1 MPSGINICC
10 KLTKMW
16 DPKLANFYKE
26 MYARGKASPC
36 HAYHTLFH
44 THAFGTFGNGLFPAI
59 ACLRRVSQNRKNRM
73 LSRDN
78 CSIVSFSCMSLQQIL
93 MTLLISNYF
102 TWQIEGWSLKFLF
115 EPKLRKHVASI
126 KMSIV
131 AINHCLENNNGTITN
146 TVVLSKYSARHWN
159 VKKYR

>member
-10 KLTKMW
+10 KLTKTW

-26 MYARGKASPC
+26 MYAMQRESVSLSCISYVISYACVWDVWEQYVSGDCLSP
-36 HAYHTLFH
+36 
-44 THAFGTFGNGLFPAI
+44 P
-59 ACLRRVSQNRKNRM
+59 RKPKPKNRM

-78 CSIVSFSCMSLQQIL
+78 GSGVLFSCMSLQQIV

-115 EPKLRKHVASI
+115 EPKLRNYVASV
-126 KMSIV
+126 KMSII
-131 AINHCLENNNGTITN
+131 AINHCLENNNGTN
-146 TVVLSKYSARHWN
+146 TVVLSKYPARHWN